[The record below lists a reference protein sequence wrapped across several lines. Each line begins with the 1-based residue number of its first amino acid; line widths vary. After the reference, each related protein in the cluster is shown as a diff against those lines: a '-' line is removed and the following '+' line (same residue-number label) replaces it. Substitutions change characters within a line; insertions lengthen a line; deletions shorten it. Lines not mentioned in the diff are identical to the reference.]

1 MRAMKTLLLALT
13 FLPAL
18 AVAHD
23 YTIGDLTI
31 QHPWTRATAPKATTA
46 AGYVTITNHGTA
58 PETLTAATMA
68 GAGHSM
74 LHRTQ
79 TEQGV
84 ASMVHQNNITI
95 PAGATVKLEPG
106 SYHIMAMQL
115 TEGYKAGDTISG
127 TLTFDKAGTLP
138 VGFKVEAMGA
148 QTPQTPQADE
158 SSAPHDHH

>member
-1 MRAMKTLLLALT
+1 MRAMKTLLLTLT

-23 YTIGDLTI
+23 YTLGDLTI
-31 QHPWTRATAPKATTA
+31 HHPWTRATAPKATTA

-58 PETLTAATMA
+58 PETLTAVSMA

-74 LHRTQ
+74 LHQTLTQ
-79 TEQGV
+79 KGV
-84 ASMVHQNNITI
+84 ARMEHQDSITI
-95 PAGATVKLEPG
+95 PAGATVTLEPG
-106 SYHIMAMQL
+106 SYHIMVMQL
-115 TEGYKAGDTISG
+115 TEPYKAGDTISG

-148 QTPQTPQADE
+148 QTPQTDE
-158 SSAPHDHH
+158 ASAPHGHH

>member
-1 MRAMKTLLLALT
+1 MKTLLLTLT
-13 FLPAL
+13 LLPTFVL
-18 AVAHD
+18 AND
-23 YTIGDLTI
+23 YTLSDLTI
-31 QHPWTRATAPKATTA
+31 SRPWTRATAPKATNA
-46 AGYVTITNHGTA
+46 AGYVTITNHGKA
-58 PETLTAATMA
+58 AETLTAATMA

-74 LHRTQ
+74 LHQ
-79 TEQGV
+79 TRMEKGV
-84 ASMVHQNNITI
+84 ASMVHQDSITI

-158 SSAPHDHH
+158 SSAPHGHH